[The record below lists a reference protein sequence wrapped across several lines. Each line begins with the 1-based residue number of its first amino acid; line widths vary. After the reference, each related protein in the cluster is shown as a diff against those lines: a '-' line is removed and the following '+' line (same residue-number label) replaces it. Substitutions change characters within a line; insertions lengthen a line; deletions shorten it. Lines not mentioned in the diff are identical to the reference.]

1 MRRHQLQAAQ
11 IFSGLVILV
20 SSQQENTVFINAQR
34 QSGQG
39 PDSLLL
45 AERKLKQGRPV
56 LIVIFSYESEKQ

>member
-1 MRRHQLQAAQ
+1 MRRHRLQAAQ

-20 SSQQENTVFINAQR
+20 SSEQENAAFINAQR

-45 AERKLKQGRPV
+45 AESKLKARKACVDGH
-56 LIVIFSYESEKQ
+56 L